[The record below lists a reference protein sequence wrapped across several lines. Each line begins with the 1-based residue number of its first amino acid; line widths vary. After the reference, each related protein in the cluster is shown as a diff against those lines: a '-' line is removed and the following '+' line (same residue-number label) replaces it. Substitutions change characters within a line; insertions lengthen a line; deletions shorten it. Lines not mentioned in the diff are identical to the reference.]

1 MIRWFFAV
9 LAFLVTGVVSYS
21 GWWLHGHPRPIADVD
36 HPKLGCVSYAP
47 YREGQSPFTRGL
59 VISPQQIDEDMRLL
73 AGRFE
78 CVRTYSVG
86 QGLDQVPRIAKQYG
100 IQVLLGVWIGRPGA
114 DNPQANEKE
123 IAMAIQ
129 LANDPALAG
138 TIRAIVVGNEVLL
151 RREFTDS
158 QMAAWIGKVRGH
170 VPVPVTYA
178 DVWEFW
184 IQYPKMAEAVD
195 YITVHILPFWEDEPV
210 GVDGAIKHLR
220 DVLGKMRTAFPGKTL
235 FIGETGW
242 PSGGRMRQGAAPG
255 PFNQARY
262 IREFVLAVESEHVGY
277 NVIEA
282 FDQPWKRMQEGT
294 VGGNWGIF
302 DVRRQQKFPFAGPMS
317 ENPDW
322 QTEAAVA
329 LALAGTILL
338 GLLLR
343 GYGFGLVGWLVAA
356 VGAQASGAALVRG
369 WVFVREISYTG
380 SAWAAWS
387 FSLLLAA
394 AAAGL
399 LSAAIAD
406 AVTGRPAGRIRPAHA
421 FEAIAWLRR
430 PRFAALSDR
439 ALALGLLQFFTVFGA
454 ACLSMQLMFDPRYRD
469 FAVPLYLIPAV
480 GFVWLNWLQRR
491 AEGGG
496 AMDLATAAERP
507 EERWLAVLGFAAVIV
522 MAVKEGPF
530 NVESLGWTL
539 VALLAFLPWLRLA
552 WAVYQ
557 EQRKAAKP

>member
-1 MIRWFFAV
+1 
-9 LAFLVTGVVSYS
+9 
-21 GWWLHGHPRPIADVD
+21 
-36 HPKLGCVSYAP
+36 
-47 YREGQSPFTRGL
+47 
-59 VISPQQIDEDMRLL
+59 
-73 AGRFE
+73 
-78 CVRTYSVG
+78 
-86 QGLDQVPRIAKQYG
+86 
-100 IQVLLGVWIGRPGA
+100 
-114 DNPQANEKE
+114 
-123 IAMAIQ
+123 
-129 LANDPALAG
+129 
-138 TIRAIVVGNEVLL
+138 
-151 RREFTDS
+151 
-158 QMAAWIGKVRGH
+158 
-170 VPVPVTYA
+170 
-178 DVWEFW
+178 
-184 IQYPKMAEAVD
+184 
-195 YITVHILPFWEDEPV
+195 
-210 GVDGAIKHLR
+210 
-220 DVLGKMRTAFPGKTL
+220 
-235 FIGETGW
+235 
-242 PSGGRMRQGAAPG
+242 
-255 PFNQARY
+255 
-262 IREFVLAVESEHVGY
+262 
-277 NVIEA
+277 
-282 FDQPWKRMQEGT
+282 
-294 VGGNWGIF
+294 
-302 DVRRQQKFPFAGPMS
+302 MS

-343 GYGFGLVGWLVAA
+343 SYGFGLVGWLVAA
-356 VGAQASGAALVRG
+356 VAAQASGAALVRG

-406 AVTGRPAGRIRPAHA
+406 AATGRPAGRIRPAHA

-507 EERWLAVLGFAAVIV
+507 EERWLAVLGFASVIV

-539 VALLAFLPWLRLA
+539 VALLALLPWLRLA

-557 EQRKAAKP
+557 EQRKAAKA